1 MADDPVI
8 GTNVYQD
15 IAAADAY
22 MVNSVRGAAKWKVLS
37 DAKKAQCLITAT
49 RIFDRQPWQGEKT
62 DQVTPQ
68 DLEWPRVNV
77 YDRKGNLVDSATV
90 PDGIKFGSIEFA
102 YDLSQDENLEVS
114 GSTGSNID
122 SIKAGSVEIEFSKS
136 GAGADGEAA
145 TRFSPQVQEYIGQY
159 LESAYGVST
168 GDAYGTDGEGSF
180 DDDESY
186 PLVGGFY

>member
-1 MADDPVI
+1 MADTPVI

-22 MVNSVRGAAKWKVLS
+22 MANSIRGAVKW
-37 DAKKAQCLITAT
+37 DALTDTVKSQCLITAT
-49 RIFDRQPWQGEKT
+49 RIFDRQPWQGTKT
-62 DQVTPQ
+62 DEAPTQV
-68 DLEWPRVNV
+68 LEWPREDV

-102 YDLSQDENLEVS
+102 YDLSQDPTLETS
-114 GSTGSNID
+114 AGQGSNIKKL
-122 SIKAGSVEIEFSKS
+122 KAGSAELEYFK
-136 GAGADGEAA
+136 GTGGPNGEGSV
-145 TRFSPQVQEYIGQY
+145 RFGPEVQEYIGQY

-168 GDAYGTDGEGSF
+168 GNAYGTDGEGSF

-186 PLVGGFY
+186 PVVGGFY